1 MKTRIEVLH
10 WWQQSCLDYDFHSCS
25 ISGPPWI
32 NANFFHL
39 HCCLMRS
46 IYKFI
51 TIVPNYQGQLNAAIN
66 FVNTVTM
73 VNQLPRTFTTMNL
86 ASGS

>member
-10 WWQQSCLDYDFHSCS
+10 WWQQSCLDYDLHSCS
-25 ISGPPWI
+25 VSGPPWI
-32 NANFFHL
+32 NASSFHL
-39 HCCLMRS
+39 HCCLTRS

-51 TIVPNYQGQLNAAIN
+51 TTVPNYQGQLNAAIN

-73 VNQLPRTFTTMNL
+73 VNQLPRTFTTMDL
-86 ASGS
+86 GSGS